1 MVAIRMRVPLIRAGV
16 QINGQ
21 TNFAEALAQV
31 FEDQLIT
38 DDPSGSSALAGRL
51 MNVLTASAD
60 SFAPGM
66 SHFSGIFADWTDGV
80 GTGRRGDTGF
90 KPCFQDFPLWPGS
103 SMQVG
108 HFMTAVDM
116 GFQPS
121 KLYNFVA
128 AALLSYGLEGPPV
141 LNPDTPIRP
150 SWWTFG
156 ELECVQLII
165 AHEQIP
171 DSGVYG
177 QEPDFWNKVST
188 ILANVTQTDSDNFWR
203 AFVGLGAGPQHDTD
217 KAAANLAGINIGNG
231 SGNSRQDLLLS
242 LFGFK
247 FGTMIRKGEL
257 TNIADGGN
265 WIRVNLVDASFQ
277 YLFSAPG
284 TAGVAV

>member
-1 MVAIRMRVPLIRAGV
+1 MVDIRQRVPQIRASV
-16 QINGQ
+16 QIIGQ
-21 TNFAEALAQV
+21 TYFPEALAQV
-31 FEDQLIT
+31 FEDQSIT
-38 DDPSGSSALAGRL
+38 DGTAGSSALASRL

-60 SFAPGM
+60 NFPPGM
-66 SHFSGIFADWTDGV
+66 SHFSGIFADWTDG
-80 GTGRRGDTGF
+80 TGGSRRGDTGF

-128 AALLSYGLEGPPV
+128 AHVLTAPFGGPFGTPPTPADPDAPV
-141 LNPDTPIRP
+141 RP
-150 SWWTFG
+150 NWWTFG
-156 ELECVQLII
+156 ELECLQLII
-165 AHEQIP
+165 GHEQVA

-177 QEPDFWNKVST
+177 QEPSFWSKVST
-188 ILANVTQTDSDNFWR
+188 LLANVTQADQDNFR
-203 AFVGLGAGPQHDTD
+203 TAFVGLGAGPQHDTD
-217 KAAANLAGINIGNG
+217 QAAANLVNVNVGTG

-257 TNIADGGN
+257 TAIADGGN
-265 WIRVNLVDASFQ
+265 WIRVNLVDPSFQ
-277 YLFSAPG
+277 Y
-284 TAGVAV
+284 